1 MCQAYHIVFVN
12 LVWMVRSVVDSY
24 IKQKKTEKTKTE
36 KTEKE
41 KTEKEKCPTKVIFS
55 FYIIKL
61 NLFFIVFIKYIIFCF
76 YR

>member
-12 LVWMVRSVVDSY
+12 LGWMVRSVVDSY

>member
-1 MCQAYHIVFVN
+1 
-12 LVWMVRSVVDSY
+12 MVRSVVDSY